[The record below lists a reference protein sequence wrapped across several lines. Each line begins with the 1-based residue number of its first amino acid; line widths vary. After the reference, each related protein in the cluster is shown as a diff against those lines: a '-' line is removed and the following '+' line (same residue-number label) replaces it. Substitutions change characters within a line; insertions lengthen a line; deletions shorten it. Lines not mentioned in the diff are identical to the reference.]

1 MNMKLVIAPLAFVS
15 LAALLVSTQPHISC
29 VLMVLAKFA
38 GHVSL

>member
-1 MNMKLVIAPLAFVS
+1 MNMKLVTAPLALLS